1 LYEVIV
7 VVVTG
12 CVVVEGTV
20 VYEVWV
26 AVVVVVEV
34 ARMVAVFDMLFDCT
48 TVLVDVVAGVV

>member
-1 LYEVIV
+1 M

-20 VYEVWV
+20 VYEFWV

-48 TVLVDVVAGVV
+48 TVLVVVVAGVV